1 MCPCGL
7 SNSSMCYFEI
17 NILRKVTACP
27 PSPVYNSLQQIP
39 ADPSR
44 HLVKEVVS
52 GDTFQPVPPYRC
64 RAHLDRRAGGLL
76 TQRHKKKREAKLA
89 RVARVFVAHATSGIA
104 ARTHDGRGRL
114 GVAVAWPRLRCARP
128 QPLEH
133 RRAHER
139 RPRHSRL
146 QLAKEMPGNGSKRG
160 NARIAPVSN
169 FGRLSEGALTI
180 HTGV

>member
-76 TQRHKKKREAKLA
+76 TQRHKKKREAKLV

-104 ARTHDGRGRL
+104 ARTHDGSGCL
-114 GVAVAWPRLRCARP
+114 GVAVARLRLLRTHVEP
-128 QPLEH
+128 F
-133 RRAHER
+133 ER
-139 RPRHSRL
+139 RTPRKRMHEN
-146 QLAKEMPGNGSKRG
+146 AFCNVSK
-160 NARIAPVSN
+160 
-169 FGRLSEGALTI
+169 
-180 HTGV
+180 